1 MMPDDEIF
9 ADVMELPV
17 SERAAYLE
25 RVCSSDPAQRAR
37 IEALLRGFAASD
49 RFLETP
55 AIERPRGAA
64 EKKPG
69 DMIGRYRLI
78 RRVGSGGC
86 GIVYLAEQ
94 REPVRRQVAL
104 KVIKL
109 GLDTKQVVARF
120 DAERQALAM
129 MDHPGIARV
138 FDAGTTETGS
148 PFFVMEFVDGLPIT
162 KFCDTH
168 SLSTRG
174 RLELF
179 SQVCLAMQ
187 HAHQKGVIHRDIKP
201 SNILVTMQDGVA
213 MPKVID
219 FGIAKATL
227 GRLTEQ
233 TLVTSVEQF
242 MGTPAYMSPEQAE
255 WRGFDIDTRSDV
267 YSLGVVLYELLTG
280 RPPYETQTLV
290 QAGIDEIRRII
301 REVDPPRPST
311 RISSMNEGDRTQ
323 VALLRR
329 SVAPNLQSILRGDL
343 DCIVMRCLE
352 KDRDRRY
359 GTAHELVDD
368 LRRHL
373 QDEPVLA
380 RPPELGYR
388 IQRFVARHR
397 LACASAAV
405 VMVSLILGITIST
418 RQAVRALNA
427 EDKAKAERDT
437 ARSATQAEMQARSD
451 AQRRQEQAEDLLGF
465 MLGDFRTELAR
476 IGRLGLLDTVGDKAL
491 AHFGSLDPR
500 DLTDTTLARHCR
512 TLTQIGEIRLDQARY
527 ADASIAFDS
536 AYRRATNLVQRQPR
550 NADFLLERAQA
561 EYWLGV
567 TARNRGDLSLAH
579 VWLSR
584 YRDSAIALGTLEG
597 PSDRAQAEQIHSA
610 HNLAVL
616 EFDRGN
622 MTAARSGFL
631 TEQAQLLAQAASKPS
646 DPDLSF
652 DLEESDI
659 WLSKVDEA
667 EGRYPMALAHRQASI
682 ARVEALRARNPKDP
696 TLKLRWARYQSMKAL
711 ALSLMGRKS
720 EATENLDRAQT
731 ILDELVT
738 ADPDNQQ
745 WRSFALGVALI
756 RVEWLMARNER
767 AAAQSILGPSLTQ
780 LTAMV
785 ALEAG
790 SIRIHS
796 DLAKA
801 LRLSAQMLAETT
813 PVEAKRLAV
822 QSESILHR
830 ITAQDG
836 SEIWDHW
843 ESAHTQLLLGRLES
857 GSSQTD
863 SARRRWK
870 RFIEVQLPR
879 LQASPNDWRILA
891 PLAQAYVL
899 SGDTRSAQP
908 LIERLRGFGYHPFDP
923 WTASTLG
930 LEP

>member
-9 ADVMELPV
+9 AVVMELPV
-17 SERAAYLE
+17 SERAAHLE
-25 RVCSSDPAQRAR
+25 RVCSTDPAQKAR
-37 IEALLRGFAASD
+37 IEALLRGFEASD

-55 AIERPRGAA
+55 VIERPRIAA
-64 EKKPG
+64 EKRPG

-78 RRVGSGGC
+78 RRIGSGGC
-86 GIVYLAEQ
+86 GVVYLAEQ
-94 REPVRRQVAL
+94 KEPVRRLVAL

-109 GLDTKQVVARF
+109 GLDTEQVVARF

-168 SLSTRG
+168 SLSTRA

-201 SNILVTMQDGVA
+201 SNILVMMQDGVA

-233 TLVTSVEQF
+233 ALVTSLEHFV
-242 MGTPAYMSPEQAE
+242 GTPAYMSPEQAE
-255 WRGFDIDTRSDV
+255 WQGVDIDTRSDV

-311 RISSMNEGDRTQ
+311 RISSMNADDRTQ
-323 VALLRR
+323 IALLRR
-329 SVAPNLQSILRGDL
+329 SAASNLQSILRGDL
-343 DCIVMRCLE
+343 DCIVMRCLN

-373 QDEPVLA
+373 QHEPVLA
-380 RPPELGYR
+380 RPPELSYR
-388 IQRFVARHR
+388 VQRFVARHR
-397 LACASAAV
+397 LACISAV
-405 VMVSLILGITIST
+405 VVIASLILGITIST
-418 RQAVRALNA
+418 QQAIRALKA
-427 EDKAKAERDT
+427 EDRAKTERDT
-437 ARSATQAEMQARSD
+437 ARSATRAETQARSD

-465 MLGDFRTELAR
+465 MLGDFRTELTR
-476 IGRLGLLDTVGDKAL
+476 IGRLGLLDTIGDKAL
-491 AHFGSLDPR
+491 AHFGALDPR
-500 DLTDTTLARHCR
+500 DLTDTTLAGHCR

-527 ADASIAFDS
+527 VDASIAFDS
-536 AYRRATNLVQRQPR
+536 AYRRATNLVQRQPK
-550 NADFLLERAQA
+550 NADFLFERAQA
-561 EYWLGV
+561 EYWLGL
-567 TARNRGDLSLAH
+567 TARNRGDLTLAH
-579 VWLSR
+579 AWLSR
-584 YRDSAIALGTLEG
+584 YRDSTLALGTLEG
-597 PSDRAQAEQIHSA
+597 PSDRAQAEQISSA

-631 TEQAQLLAQAASKPS
+631 TEQAQLSAQAASKPG
-646 DPDLSF
+646 DTDLSF
-652 DLEESDI
+652 GLEESNI

-667 EGRYPMALAHRQASI
+667 EGRYPMALAHLQASI

-711 ALSLMGRKS
+711 VLSLMGRTS
-720 EATENLDRAQT
+720 EATDDLDRAQS
-731 ILDELVT
+731 ILDELVS

-745 WRSFALGVALI
+745 WRSFALSVALI
-756 RVEWLMARNER
+756 RAEWLIARNER
-767 AAAQSILGPSLTQ
+767 AAAQAVLGPSFTQ
-780 LTAMV
+780 LTAM
-785 ALEAG
+785 AAMEAG
-790 SIRIHS
+790 SIQIHS
-796 DLAKA
+796 DLAQA
-801 LRLSAQMLAETT
+801 LRLSALMLVEAA
-813 PVEAKRLAV
+813 PAEAKRLAA
-822 QSESILHR
+822 QSESILQR
-830 ITAQDG
+830 LTAQDG
-836 SEIWDHW
+836 ARIWDHW
-843 ESAHTQLLLGRLES
+843 ESAQIQLLLGRLEL
-857 GSSQTD
+857 GSSQTET
-863 SARRRWK
+863 ARRRWR
-870 RFIEVQLPR
+870 RFIETHLIR

-899 SGDTRSAQP
+899 DGNTRSAQP

-930 LEP
+930 LKP